1 MSVVMNTTDDKANF
15 LVGTQ
20 GEICDFLIANKESTD
35 LRNVDYDIPLKEP
48 PKCKED
54 ASTIFEAET
63 KEEEEY
69 EILSSKDF
77 FDNVKIKSI
86 DEPVKKKDEPLPKG
100 VPVSFLKITNIEDGY
115 KWYKYYYPKYPDEI
129 IRIMCRSQW
138 GKPLSKKVLK
148 NEAKKQRKDE
158 YKKECKRKGIKFNE
172 KRYKK
177 EPALKITNKPIIV
190 SFQ

>member
-1 MSVVMNTTDDKANF
+1 MNTTDDKANF

-20 GEICDFLIANKESTD
+20 GEICDFLIANKETTD
-35 LRNVDYDIPLKEP
+35 LRNVDYDIPVKEP
-48 PKCKED
+48 PKSKED

-63 KEEEEY
+63 REEEEY

-86 DEPVKKKDEPLPKG
+86 DEPVKPKAKDEPLPKG

-115 KWYKYYYPKYPDEI
+115 KWYKYYYPQYPDEI

-148 NEAKKQRKDE
+148 NEAKKHRKEE